1 LIPVLS
7 TKLQNYIYQ
16 TEEPIINFELGF
28 EYENMGQIASAV
40 SFYLR
45 SAERTNDILLQ
56 YKLLLRLAICFQTLG
71 ERIHTE
77 QTLIHKALAL
87 VPDKP
92 EAYFL
97 ASKLYE
103 RKNEWQECYT
113 YASLGLDHAN
123 FNLPAL
129 DIGNGY
135 VGKISLMF
143 QKGLASWHIGLS
155 DQAREIM
162 ADLKFNFDLGV
173 EYATVI
179 ENNLSFMGYP
189 ASTTVYRSDAQT
201 YLRYQFPGVDLIDK
215 NFAQS
220 YQDLFVLMA
229 TRGKM
234 SGTYLEIGSD
244 DPYTNSNTALLETK
258 FKWQGISIDIKKDA
272 VENFKN
278 QRNNPVY
285 CVDARYVDYVDLLT
299 RSNFPS
305 VIDYLQVDCEPPE
318 VTFEILKKLPFD
330 QYKFSIITFEH
341 DAYKGDS
348 TVRDQS
354 REFLRSKGYEL
365 LVSDLAFS
373 KNYSY
378 EDWWVHPELIDN
390 DHRAILRDITDNSK
404 SCQDYIFLNKSL
416 SVKFNNDQR
425 NGFWVVDNFYAN
437 PDAIREFALKQ
448 EYHQGGLGRG
458 YIGRRTFKQFLFPGL
473 KEEFERIMGKK
484 ITVWEAHGM
493 NGRFQYSMEGE
504 PLVYHCDAQQWAAM
518 IYLTPNAPLET
529 GTGSFALK
537 GTQIFHNSQEGVM
550 AAFRGDG
557 AQNLDKTIFEPVDSI
572 GNVYNRLVI
581 FNAGYLH
588 AALGYFGYKPENSR
602 LWQMFFFD

>member
-1 LIPVLS
+1 MLI
-7 TKLQNYIYQ
+7 TKLKNYIYQ
-16 TEEPIINFELGF
+16 TEDPIINFELGF
-28 EYENMGQIASAV
+28 EYETIGQIASAV

-45 SAERTNDILLQ
+45 SAERTNDTLSQ

-77 QTLIHKALAL
+77 QTLIHKALVL
-87 VPDKP
+87 LPKRP

-103 RKNEWQECYT
+103 RKHDWQESYT
-113 YASLGLDHAN
+113 YANLGLDRTD
-123 FNLPAL
+123 FNSLPMNI
-129 DIGNGY
+129 DVGNGY
-135 VGKISLMF
+135 NGKVSLMF
-143 QKGLASWHIGLS
+143 QKGLTSWHIGLA

-162 ADLKFNFDLGV
+162 ADLKFNFDLNH

-179 ENNLSFMGYP
+179 ENNLAFIGYP
-189 ASTTVYRSDAQT
+189 ASTTVYRSDMQP
-201 YLRYQFPGVDLIDK
+201 YVRYQFPGIDLIDK

-229 TRGKM
+229 TKGKVA
-234 SGTYLEIGSD
+234 GTYLEIGSD
-244 DPYTNSNTALLETK
+244 DPYVNSNTALLETK
-258 FKWQGISIDIKKDA
+258 FNWAGVSIDIKKNA

-278 QRNNPVY
+278 QRRNPVY
-285 CVDARYVDYVDLLT
+285 CIDARHIDYAELLS
-299 RSNFPS
+299 RSNFPP

-341 DAYKGDS
+341 DAYKGDD
-348 TVRDQS
+348 TVRNQS
-354 REFLRSKGYEL
+354 REFLKSKGYEL
-365 LVSDLAFS
+365 IVSDLAFS
-373 KNYSY
+373 KKYSY
-378 EDWWVHPELIDN
+378 EDWWVHPELIN
-390 DHRAILRDITDNSK
+390 ADHIAILRDVTNDAK
-404 SCQDYIFLNKSL
+404 SCHDYMFVNKSL
-416 SVKFNNDQR
+416 PVKFNNDQR

-437 PDAIREFALKQ
+437 PDDIREFALAQ
-448 EYHQGGLGRG
+448 EYHQGGLGKG
-458 YIGRRTFKQFLFPGL
+458 YIGRRTFRQFLFPGL

-484 ITVWEAHGM
+484 ITAWEEHSM
-493 NGRFQYSMEGE
+493 NGMFQYSMEGE
-504 PLVYHCDAQQWAAM
+504 PLVYHCDAQKWAAM
-518 IYLTPNAPLET
+518 IYLTPDAPLET

-537 GTQIFHNSQEGVM
+537 GTTIFHNSQEGIM

-557 AQNLDKTIFEPVDSI
+557 AQNLDKTLFEPVDSI

-588 AALGYFGYKPENSR
+588 AALGYFGYKPENAR